1 LTETD
6 PEENV
11 VTQNV
16 TQNTKN
22 VTREALL
29 EALKALPTNDL
40 ARLLSD
46 LLRES

>member
-11 VTQNV
+11 VTRNV

-29 EALKALPTNDL
+29 EALHDLPREDL
-40 ARLLSD
+40 RGLISELLKP
-46 LLRES
+46 